1 MNARKPKGSKRPSL
15 MMRSR
20 ISVLIAILVFLCFS
34 IVAVRLFWMQ
44 VIKYDYYREKALNF
58 QTKDSIIEP
67 KRGTIYDR
75 NYKVLAQSASTQSVL
90 INPNGLQSW
99 VKSKNKE
106 LEKDKADGEAVELL
120 ELEEVQE
127 KVAKILSENLS
138 VSYDTVLSK
147 VKRVERQSMEIKG
160 QVEQDIVDKIIK
172 ELQDAGIKT
181 GAYSS
186 VYTEPDTKR
195 YYPYGSFASQVIGFI
210 NSSGPV
216 GGIEL
221 EYNDILSGTAGRIV
235 RAQNVSNSNMPFEYE
250 QYVPAQ
256 DGGSVVLTIDESI
269 QHYLETHIETA
280 LADNPQSRGG
290 VSGIV
295 MDVKTGE
302 ILGMANMP
310 DFDINAYSTIEKD
323 NLYYN
328 ELKAEIQKYFTENG
342 INGEV
347 KDEYLC
353 EGKWAGLPNGMSD
366 EQKTEVD
373 TLRTAKLQAMWRN
386 HIVSDTYE
394 PGSTFKL
401 MTVATAL
408 ESQTISKEDTFVCN
422 GSMMVAGW
430 NKPIKCHK
438 TTGHGTQTLTEA
450 LMNSCNVA
458 MMQIAFKTTPT
469 TFYEYFEAF
478 GLIGKT
484 NIDLPG
490 ETNNTSLIYTEKQ
503 LTDTPSNLAV
513 SSFGQ
518 GFKVTPLQMISMVC
532 AIVDDGNLK
541 TPHIVRQILNAD
553 GSVRETTQ
561 TEIVR
566 QVISEDT
573 SAFMRQAMEAVVS
586 DGTGKN
592 AYVAGYRV
600 GGKTATSEIEPQR
613 DKDGNVTDLEDRY
626 TASFIGVAPM
636 DDPQIAVLVAIHDL
650 PESAPH
656 GGGAIA
662 APVVA
667 RILEDVL
674 PYWGVEQSFDEE
686 NADRIEIQVSSVIG
700 KTEDEAANILENLG
714 FTYKTIGDGDTV
726 TDQVPSGGVKIPT
739 GSQVILYMGG
749 EKSTDLITVPNVL
762 GEHPDTAQSRLKSNN
777 LYMRRTGIKSSQTN
791 SQTQA
796 TSQDP
801 AAGTQVPIGTVIT
814 VSFENTTGVS
824 DR

>member
-1 MNARKPKGSKRPSL
+1 MNARKQKGSKRPSL

-20 ISVLIAILVFLCFS
+20 VSVLIAVLVFLCFS
-34 IVAVRLFWMQ
+34 VVAVRLFWMQ
-44 VIKYDYYREKALNF
+44 VVRYDYYREKALNF

-75 NYKVLAQSASTQSVL
+75 NYKVLAQSASTQKVL
-90 INPNGLQSW
+90 INPNGLSTW
-99 VKSKNKE
+99 VKNKNNE
-106 LEKDKADGEAVELL
+106 LKNQEDANVELL
-120 ELEEVQE
+120 VLEEVQQ
-127 KVAKILSENLS
+127 KIAKILSENLS
-138 VSYDTVLSK
+138 LSYDSVLSK
-147 VKRVERQSMEIKG
+147 VQRVDRQSMEIKG
-160 QVEQDIVDKIIK
+160 QVERDIVEKITK
-172 ELQDAGIKT
+172 EIEDAGIKT

-216 GGIEL
+216 GGVEL
-221 EYNDILSGTAGRIV
+221 EYNDVLSGTAGRIV
-235 RAQNVSNSNMPFEYE
+235 RAQNVSNSDMPFEYE
-250 QYVPAQ
+250 QYVQAQ
-256 DGGSVVLTIDESI
+256 DGGSIVLTIDETI
-269 QHYLETHIETA
+269 QHYLETHVETA
-280 LADNPQSRGG
+280 LTDNPQARGG

-302 ILGMANMP
+302 ILGMVNMP

-328 ELKAEIQKYFTENG
+328 ELKTEIETYFTENG

-353 EGKWAGLPNGMSD
+353 EGKWAGLPESMSD
-366 EQKTEVD
+366 EQKTELDV
-373 TLRTAKLQAMWRN
+373 LRTAKLQAMWRN

-408 ESQTISKEDTFVCN
+408 ESQTISKDDTFVCN

-438 TTGHGTQTLTEA
+438 TSGHGTQTLTEA

-484 NIDLPG
+484 GIDLPG
-490 ETNNTSLIYTEKQ
+490 ETNNTSLIYTQKQ
-503 LTDTPSNLAV
+503 LADTPSNLAV

-553 GSVRETTQ
+553 GSVRETVQ

-573 SAFMRQAMEAVVS
+573 SEFMRQAMEAVVS

-600 GGKTATSEIEPQR
+600 GGKTATSEIEPKR
-613 DKDGNVTDLEDRY
+613 DSQGKIIDVEDRY

-674 PYWGVEQSFDEE
+674 PYWGVEQSFDED
-686 NADRIEIQVSSVIG
+686 NADRIEIQVQSVIG
-700 KTEDEAANILENLG
+700 KTEEEAASVLENLG
-714 FTYKTIGDGDTV
+714 FTYKTIGDGDTI

-749 EKSTDLITVPNVL
+749 EKSTELITVPNVL

-796 TSQDP
+796 TQQDP
-801 AAGTQVPIGTVIT
+801 APGTQVPIGTVIT

>member
-20 ISVLIAILVFLCFS
+20 ISVLVAVLVLFCFS
-34 IVAVRLFWMQ
+34 VVAVRLFWMQ
-44 VIKYDYYREKALNF
+44 VIRYDYYREKALNF

-75 NYKVLAQSASTQSVL
+75 NHKVLAQSASTKSVL
-90 INPNGLQSW
+90 INPNGLKTW
-99 VKSKNKE
+99 VKTQNSTLKNQQE
-106 LEKDKADGEAVELL
+106 ENPSVQLL
-120 ELEEVQE
+120 ELEEVQQKIAE
-127 KVAKILSENLS
+127 ILSENLS
-138 VSYDTVLSK
+138 LSYESVLSK
-147 VKRVERQSMEIKG
+147 VQRVDRQSMEIKG

-172 ELQDAGIKT
+172 EIEDAGIKT
-181 GAYSS
+181 GAYNS

-221 EYNDILSGTAGRIV
+221 EYNDVLSGTAGRIV
-235 RAQNVSNSNMPFEYE
+235 RAQNVSNSDMPFEYE

-269 QHYLETHIETA
+269 QHYLETHVEAA
-280 LADNPQSRGG
+280 LADNPQARGG

-302 ILGMANMP
+302 ILGMVNMP

-328 ELKAEIQKYFTENG
+328 ELKAEIETYFTENG

-353 EGKWAGLPNGMSD
+353 EGKWAGLPESMSD
-366 EQKTEVD
+366 DQKTEVD
-373 TLRTAKLQAMWRN
+373 VLRTAKLQAMWRN

-408 ESQTISKEDTFVCN
+408 ESQTISKDDTFVCN

-438 TTGHGTQTLTEA
+438 TSGHGTQTLTEA

-484 NIDLPG
+484 GIDLPG
-490 ETNNTSLIYTEKQ
+490 ETNNTSLIYTQKQ
-503 LTDTPSNLAV
+503 LADTPSNLAV

-553 GSVRETTQ
+553 GSVRETVQ

-573 SAFMRQAMEAVVS
+573 SEFMRQAMEAVVS

-600 GGKTATSEIEPQR
+600 GGKTATSEIEPKR
-613 DKDGNVTDLEDRY
+613 DSQGKIIDVEDRY

-674 PYWGVEQSFDEE
+674 PYWGVEQSFDED
-686 NADRIEIQVSSVIG
+686 NADRIEIQVQSVIG
-700 KTEDEAANILENLG
+700 KTEEEAASVLENLG
-714 FTYKTIGDGDTV
+714 FTYKTIGDGDTI

-749 EKSTDLITVPNVL
+749 EKSTELITVPNVL

-796 TSQDP
+796 TQQDP
-801 AAGTQVPIGTVIT
+801 APGTQVPIGTVIT